1 MKKIILFFTLML
13 LTVNIFSFSDQVL
26 RTKKLPS
33 KKEFKS
39 QYALFQE
46 NEKYSDHWSQKW
58 EYEKSKDD
66 VIRELKDFDSYLDTL
81 KENYEIKL
89 LGLQI
94 GRAHV

>member
-1 MKKIILFFTLML
+1 MKKIILFFTLMF

-46 NEKYSDHWSQKW
+46 NEKFSDHWSQKW

-89 LGLQI
+89 LSLL
-94 GRAHV
+94 

>member
-39 QYALFQE
+39 QYALF
-46 NEKYSDHWSQKW
+46 
-58 EYEKSKDD
+58 
-66 VIRELKDFDSYLDTL
+66 LFF
-81 KENYEIKL
+81 
-89 LGLQI
+89 
-94 GRAHV
+94 